1 MERSCDATFQ
11 VTGQLRSKCPINF
24 KFVAALLQAGA
35 CRTSKAFSGDAV
47 MAIGWGK
54 SYEEQMEEASQRAS
68 AERIPRVPMEERAR
82 LQRTESLKLSRSR
95 IEDQLSKAVR
105 PAHRQML
112 MKALQAIEV
121 EAEEIAQAPSEEE
134 SESRP

>member
-1 MERSCDATFQ
+1 
-11 VTGQLRSKCPINF
+11 
-24 KFVAALLQAGA
+24 
-35 CRTSKAFSGDAV
+35 

-68 AERIPRVPMEERAR
+68 RDRMPRVPLDERVR
-82 LQRTESLKLSRSR
+82 LQRLESLKLSRSR

-112 MKALQAIEV
+112 MKALQAIEE
-121 EAEEIAQAPSEEE
+121 EADEISQSGDPLTDTK
-134 SESRP
+134 